1 MPFLMTPAT
10 EIGMSNAASTHDVQV
25 IPNADPGLYN
35 HELAPLKQ
43 QTWTRYNIFC
53 YWMSDVHSVGG
64 YVFAG
69 SLFALG
75 LTSWQVLLS
84 LLAGILIVQLV
95 CNLVAKPSQA
105 HGVPYPVMCRSAF
118 GVRGANIPAVIRG
131 LIAVGWYGIQT
142 YLASHA
148 LVVLML
154 KFMPEVAP
162 YADVSQHGFA
172 GLSTVG
178 WVAFMVMWLLQAL
191 VFWNGM
197 DTIRK
202 FIDFAGPAV
211 YVVMFAMAAWMI
223 YQSGW
228 NALSLKIGD
237 KQLEGWGVVTTM
249 ITAMALVAGYYAGPV
264 LNFGDFSRYCKSY
277 EEVKAGNL
285 LGLPLNYLA
294 FALVTVVT
302 TVATV
307 PVFGELITDPVVMVG
322 RLDSA
327 TAVLIG
333 AVTFVLATIGINIV
347 ANFVPP
353 AFDFTNVAP
362 SRISWRMGGMIAA
375 VGSVFVT
382 PWNLFKNP
390 EMIHYTID
398 MLACAIGPLYG
409 ILLVDYYLV
418 KRRSVTVADFYTM
431 SPEGRYWYTN
441 GVNLKAVAA
450 LIPAAVIGFACNM
463 IPALSAVLANFSIFI
478 AGFIAAALYWMI
490 CRAGVAVTP
499 PLPAAVIAKG
509 SAG

>member
-1 MPFLMTPAT
+1 
-10 EIGMSNAASTHDVQV
+10 MSHSDNTGPDIEV
-25 IPNADPGLYN
+25 IPNASPKLYN
-35 HELAPLKQ
+35 HELAPLKA
-43 QTWTRYNIFC
+43 QTWTRFNIFC

-64 YVFAG
+64 YIFAG

-75 LTSWQVLLS
+75 LTSWQVLVS
-84 LLAGILIVQLV
+84 LLAGIMVVQLI
-95 CNLVAKPSQA
+95 CNLVARPSQA

-118 GVRGANIPAVIRG
+118 GVRGANIPAIIRG

-154 KFMPEVAP
+154 KFAPGVAP
-162 YADVSQHGFA
+162 YADVAQHGFA

-178 WVAFMVMWLLQAL
+178 WVAFMVMWVLQAI

-211 YVVMFAMAAWMI
+211 YVVMFVLAAWMI
-223 YQSGW
+223 YKSGW
-228 NALSLKIGD
+228 SAFTLKLSD
-237 KQLEGWGVVTTM
+237 KTLTGTQVVTTM

-277 EEVKAGNL
+277 DEVKAGNF

-302 TVATV
+302 TAATV
-307 PVFGELITDPVVMVG
+307 PVFGELITDPVEMVG
-322 RLDSA
+322 RMDSA

-362 SRISWRMGGMIAA
+362 SKISWRTGGMIAA

-418 KRRSVTVADFYTM
+418 KRRAVTVADFYTM
-431 SPEGRYWYTN
+431 SPQGRYWYRN
-441 GVNLKAVAA
+441 GVNPKAVIA
-450 LIPAAVIGFACNM
+450 LIPASVIGFACNM
-463 IPALSAVLANFSIFI
+463 IPSLASIFANFSIFI
-478 AGFIAAALYWMI
+478 AGGI
-490 CRAGVAVTP
+490 AGVIYWAINRQAIG
-499 PLPAAVIAKG
+499 AATAAYATG
-509 SAG
+509 RTAT